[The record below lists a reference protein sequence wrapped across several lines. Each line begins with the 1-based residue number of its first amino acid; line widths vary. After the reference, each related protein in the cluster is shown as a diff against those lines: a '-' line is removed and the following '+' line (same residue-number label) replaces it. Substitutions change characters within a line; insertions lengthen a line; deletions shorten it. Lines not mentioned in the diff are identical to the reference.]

1 MSDIDVK
8 GGAETVPDDEFDQ
21 FVSQN
26 QETVDSNRN
35 DNARQFTD
43 ILYTSIPQPTKANPD
58 AMKLVRFR
66 GGPPDSNRTPYTARK
81 MNSALVRD
89 DNDKLFKLK
98 LPIGQGARDHFYW
111 RFINTVLATEGTGQ
125 NKSYLHKDRM
135 PEEFNRVRYGSAKPT
150 GNQFKYDKGWRGR
163 EWLVANVI
171 DREQMD
177 IHRKEQHTMIL
188 CKDARP
194 SKSNPDIVFYD
205 DGVPAYGFIQP
216 LVQNLFKP
224 YKNWENYD
232 VGIFRTGQKT
242 MPYRLINAS
251 RYTPEV
257 PDEMKPLVHEE
268 GPLTEEELS
277 WNLYDLEKL
286 CSVTPLSRFFDR
298 QGQLVIAVDNHLN
311 THFFEELQ
319 ELAEAERKEMEE
331 RGESPDDETST
342 SVSGVDSTPEEESE
356 PEQEEKEEKPAVRT
370 RPTKKRAPVQEE
382 PEEPKEDQELLDVK
396 DKLRAEGFSEEELE
410 LITGYNPKDKTNPYT
425 YSVPTGELL
434 RCPECGVP
442 SPSTFHRCPN
452 LDCLFEFE

>member
-1 MSDIDVK
+1 MSDLDVQ
-8 GGAETVPDDEFDQ
+8 GGAAPVSDDEFDQ

-26 QETVDSNRN
+26 QETADSNKN
-35 DNARQFTD
+35 ANARQFTD
-43 ILYTSIPQPTKANPD
+43 ILYTSIPQPTSNDPD

-81 MNSALVRD
+81 CISSLVRD

-98 LPIGQGARDHFYW
+98 LPVADRKHLYW
-111 RFINTVLATEGTGQ
+111 RIINTVLETEGTGNQ
-125 NKSYLHKDRM
+125 KTYVHKDRM
-135 PEEFNRVRYGSAKPT
+135 PDAFNRIRYGSAKPT
-150 GNQFKYDKGWRGR
+150 ANQFKFDKGWKGR

-177 IHRKEQHTMIL
+177 VHRKEKHTMIL

-194 SKSNPDIVFYD
+194 SKNNPDIVFYD
-205 DGVPAYGFIQP
+205 EGVPAYGFIQP

-257 PDEMKPLVHEE
+257 PDHMKDLVYEE
-268 GPLTEEELS
+268 GPLTDEELS
-277 WNLYDLEKL
+277 WDLYDLEKL
-286 CSVTPLSRFFDR
+286 CSITPYTKFLDR
-298 QGQLVIAVDNHLN
+298 QGQLIIEIDNYLG

-319 ELAEAERKEMEE
+319 DLAEQEKKE
-331 RGESPDDETST
+331 RGDQSQEEDTPT
-342 SVSGVDSTPEEESE
+342 SVTSDGEVSEEEE
-356 PEQEEKEEKPAVRT
+356 EEEVEQEKVPTREEEPAPVRT
-370 RPTKKRAPVQEE
+370 RAKKREPVEA
-382 PEEPKEDQELLDVK
+382 EDDELSKLK
-396 DKLRAEGFSEEELE
+396 DKLRAEGFSEEELD
-410 LITGYNPKDKTNPYT
+410 LITSYDPSKPAHERFT
-425 YSVPTGELL
+425 YSVPTGQLL

-442 SPSTFHRCPN
+442 SPQTFHKCPN
-452 LDCLFEFE
+452 PDCLYEFE